1 MLEVR
6 AVRAGYG
13 GVTVLWDV
21 DLAVGAGEIVAL
33 VGANGAGKTTL
44 LRAVSGGLA
53 PSAGQILLDGVDRA
67 GLPPERVARLGVAHV
82 PEGRRLFSGLSVKEN
97 LLVGAHHRGR
107 VDLASDLE
115 RVFDLFPILAERARQ
130 VAGRLSGGEQQ
141 MCALGRALMG
151 RPRLLLIDELSLGLA
166 PRLVDELLARLPEIA
181 GADTGIVLV
190 DQDVEA
196 ALSVAARGYV
206 LETGRMVA
214 QGGGAE
220 LLADP
225 RLREAYLGIGPTG

>member
-6 AVRAGYG
+6 GLRAGYG

-21 DLAVGAGEIVAL
+21 DLEVTAGEIVAL

-44 LRAVSGGLA
+44 LRAVSGLLRPDGGEVRVAGTNTSGLA
-53 PSAGQILLDGVDRA
+53 
-67 GLPPERVARLGVAHV
+67 PERVARLGVAHV

-107 VDLASDLE
+107 VDLSSDLE
-115 RVFDLFPILAERARQ
+115 RVFGLFPILSQRAGQ

-166 PRLVDELLARLPEIA
+166 PRLVDELLGRLPEITAA
-181 GADTGIVLV
+181 GTAIVLV
-190 DQDVEA
+190 EQDVEA

-214 QGGGAE
+214 VGTGAQ

-225 RLREAYLGIGPTG
+225 RLREAYLGITTR

>member
-1 MLEVR
+1 MLQVR
-6 AVRAGYG
+6 GLRAGYG

-21 DLAVGAGEIVAL
+21 DVEVGAGEIVAL

-44 LRAVSGGLA
+44 LRAVSGVLRPA
-53 PSAGQILLDGVDRA
+53 AGQVQVGGVDIA
-67 GLPPERVARLGVAHV
+67 GMAPERVARLGVAHV
-82 PEGRRLFSGLSVKEN
+82 PEGRRLFPGLSVREN

-107 VDLASDLE
+107 VDLSVDLE
-115 RVFDLFPILAERARQ
+115 RVFGLFPVLAERAGQ

-166 PRLVDELLARLPEIA
+166 PRLVDELLGRLTTLAAEGTA
-181 GADTGIVLV
+181 IVLV
-190 DQDVEA
+190 EQDVEA
-196 ALSVAARGYV
+196 ALAVAARGYV

-214 QGGGAE
+214 TGTGAQ

-225 RLREAYLGIGPTG
+225 RLREAYLGISPG

>member
-6 AVRAGYG
+6 ALRAGYA

-21 DLAVGAGEIVAL
+21 DLEVDGGEIVAL

-44 LRAVSGGLA
+44 LRAVSGLLRPAAGQVLVGGADTAGLA
-53 PSAGQILLDGVDRA
+53 
-67 GLPPERVARLGVAHV
+67 PERVAGLGVAHV
-82 PEGRRLFSGLSVKEN
+82 PEGRRLFAGLSVREN

-107 VDLASDLE
+107 VDLGPDLE
-115 RVFDLFPILAERARQ
+115 RVYGLFPVLAERADQ

-166 PRLVDELLARLPEIA
+166 PRLVDELLAQLPDIA
-181 GADTGIVLV
+181 AEGTGIVLV
-190 DQDVEA
+190 EQDVEA
-196 ALSVAARGYV
+196 ALSVAARGYI
-206 LETGRMVA
+206 LESGRMVA
-214 QGGGAE
+214 SGTGAG
-220 LLADP
+220 LLDDP
-225 RLREAYLGIGPTG
+225 RLREAYLGITPG

>member
-1 MLEVR
+1 MMLEVR
-6 AVRAGYG
+6 GLRAGYA

-21 DLAVGAGEIVAL
+21 DLVVNAGEVVAL

-44 LRAVSGGLA
+44 LRAVSGLLR
-53 PSAGQILLDGVDRA
+53 PDAGQVHVA
-67 GLPPERVARLGVAHV
+67 GLDIAGVAPERVARLGVAHV
-82 PEGRRLFSGLSVKEN
+82 PEGRRLFPGLSVREN

-107 VDLASDLE
+107 VDLSSDLA
-115 RVFDLFPILAERARQ
+115 RVFDMFPVLAERAGQ

-166 PRLVDELLARLPEIA
+166 PRLVDELLERLPQVAAE
-181 GADTGIVLV
+181 GTGIVLV
-190 DQDVEA
+190 EQDVEA
-196 ALSVAARGYV
+196 ALSVAGRGYV
-206 LETGRMVA
+206 LETGRIVA
-214 QGGGAE
+214 QGPGDQ

-225 RLREAYLGIGPTG
+225 RLREAYLGMA

>member
-1 MLEVR
+1 MLEV
-6 AVRAGYG
+6 AALRAGYG
-13 GVTVLWDV
+13 GITILWDV
-21 DLAVGAGEIVAL
+21 DLEVGAGEIVAL

-44 LRAVSGGLA
+44 LRAICGGVA
-53 PSAGQILLDGVDRA
+53 PTGGSVHLDGVDVTR
-67 GLPPERVARLGVAHV
+67 LPPERLARLGVAHV
-82 PEGRRLFSGLSVKEN
+82 PEGRRLFSGLSVREN

-107 VDLASDLE
+107 VDLRDDLD
-115 RVFDLFPILAERARQ
+115 RVFDLFPILAERAGQ

-166 PRLVDELLARLPEIA
+166 PRLVDELLARLPGIA
-181 GADTGIVLV
+181 AEGTAIVLV

-196 ALSVAARGYV
+196 ALGLAAHGYV

-214 QGGGAE
+214 RGPGAE

-225 RLREAYLGIGPTG
+225 RLRQAYLGITPG

>member
-6 AVRAGYG
+6 GLRAGYG

-21 DLAVGAGEIVAL
+21 DLEVAQGEIVAL

-53 PSAGQILLDGVDRA
+53 PTAGHVRLDGADCS
-67 GLPPERVARLGVAHV
+67 GFPPERMARLGVAHV
-82 PEGRRLFSGLSVKEN
+82 PEGRRLFPGLSVREN

-107 VDLASDLE
+107 VDLAPDLD
-115 RVFDLFPILAERARQ
+115 RVFELFPILAERAGQ

-141 MCALGRALMG
+141 MCALGRGLMG

-166 PRLVDELLARLPEIA
+166 PRLVDELLARLPGIA
-181 GADTGIVLV
+181 AAGTGIVLV

-196 ALSVAARGYV
+196 ALSVAAHGYV
-206 LETGRMVA
+206 LETGRVA
-214 QGGGAE
+214 ARGAGAE

-225 RLREAYLGIGPTG
+225 RLREAYLGIGPTR